1 MREVI
6 ATTDPEQRILNGD
19 VRECLRSLPDGSVQC
34 CVTSPPYWGLR
45 AYGTDPQ
52 VWGGEASCEHAWS
65 SNGFH
70 HKGGPQGA
78 GGQRADRDVS
88 AQNAAQSLA
97 AGDTC
102 CRCGAWR
109 GELGS
114 EPSPKQFIANMVEV
128 FREVHRVLRPD
139 GVLLVNIGD
148 SYNAYNG
155 GAGPGSK
162 LSKTQSRERP
172 QLESGFG
179 LRYKGLKPK
188 DLIGVPWMLAFA
200 LRDEL
205 GFTLRQDIIWHK
217 KAPMPESVTDRC
229 TKAHEYLFLLA
240 KSDRYYFDAEA
251 IKEKAIGGTPGNTTH
266 RGATAYLNG
275 DEHHR
280 TKLGLTN
287 VPAMEFRNKR
297 SVWSLGTQPYKGA
310 HFATFPVGLVMP
322 CIQAGTSEHGCC
334 EACGAPWRRITNRRR
349 ITRERP
355 NDLTKRVGEDGT
367 GNHCPNTVAGVAV
380 ETVGWEP
387 TCKCGAGVVPC
398 VVLDPFLGS
407 GTSLQVARS
416 LGRCGI
422 GCELNPDYV
431 ELAIERINTPLK
443 PPKVKK
449 PKRKQ
454 MAWNQKPLF

>member
-1 MREVI
+1 MQIELDRSEIPDHLV
-6 ATTDPEQRILNGD
+6 DFFEPVPE
-19 VRECLRSLPDGSVQC
+19 
-34 CVTSPPYWGLR
+34 
-45 AYGTDPQ
+45 A
-52 VWGGEASCEHAWS
+52 
-65 SNGFH
+65 
-70 HKGGPQGA
+70 
-78 GGQRADRDVS
+78 
-88 AQNAAQSLA
+88 
-97 AGDTC
+97 
-102 CRCGAWR
+102 
-109 GELGS
+109 
-114 EPSPKQFIANMVEV
+114 
-128 FREVHRVLRPD
+128 
-139 GVLLVNIGD
+139 
-148 SYNAYNG
+148 
-155 GAGPGSK
+155 
-162 LSKTQSRERP
+162 
-172 QLESGFG
+172 
-179 LRYKGLKPK
+179 KPK
-188 DLIGVPWMLAFA
+188 DALGVPWMLAFA

-205 GFTLRQDIIWHK
+205 SFTLRQDIIWHK

-251 IKEKAIGGTPGNTTH
+251 IKEKAIGGTPTH

-355 NDLTKRVGEDGT
+355 NDLTKRIGEDGT

-387 TCKCGAGVVPC
+387 TCKCGAAVVPC
-398 VVLDPFLGS
+398 NVLDPFAGS
-407 GTSLQVARS
+407 GTTLAVAKV
-416 LGRCGI
+416 LGRKGI

-431 ELAIERINTPLK
+431 TLAVERIRSTTKEMIL
-443 PPKVKK
+443 PKDKK
-449 PKRKQ
+449 RRKKKRISLQ
-454 MAWNQKPLF
+454 QQSLFSDEPSQPGGHSDAR